1 MLPKPEAIRRQ
12 VPSRVT
18 QSGNEIPE
26 VHCRGQVP
34 ALKFKVLTNDFL
46 YTSGEVDTQL
56 EGQN

>member
-1 MLPKPEAIRRQ
+1 VLPKPEAVRRQ

-26 VHCRGQVP
+26 VHCRGQVL

-46 YTSGEVDTQL
+46 YTNSEVDMQL